1 MELRGNKI
9 EFDLEEFMPLLISNK
24 QEGFRLIG
32 EKFLNAL
39 LEKEFTKFIGADK
52 HERNEQGE

>member
-39 LEKEFTKFIGADK
+39 LEIASNISYPKNK
-52 HERNEQGE
+52 